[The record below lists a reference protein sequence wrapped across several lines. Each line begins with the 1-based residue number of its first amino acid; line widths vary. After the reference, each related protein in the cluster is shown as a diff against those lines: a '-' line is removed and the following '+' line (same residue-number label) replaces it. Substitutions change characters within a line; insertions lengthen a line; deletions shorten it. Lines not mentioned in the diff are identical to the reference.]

1 MRPLKAFR
9 IKLVA
14 LFGII
19 VSMLG
24 INSCTYYIETLES
37 SVGNN
42 YLADHNFSRMVV
54 QIQDAVNHVYKGLS
68 LQNCAI
74 ITSDLTGPQKQITL
88 DYGVNQML
96 CYDGVLR
103 SGACYINWEGDPY
116 LSGNVLT
123 VSFSNGFL
131 CNKWYLNGTIK
142 ITDLN
147 KNEFNQQE
155 YLMETTGYCGYMEST
170 GENFLWNNVYTRTQI
185 AGDSTLKSDDDI
197 WTVSGTV
204 YAKNEKGRF
213 YNAIIKDSLYFVN
226 ACDYGIVKGRVDI
239 AHVDDAQRDFVF
251 YGSSPVCDKWYTF
264 KRGDR
269 VITIT
274 KNR

>member
-1 MRPLKAFR
+1 
-9 IKLVA
+9 
-14 LFGII
+14 
-19 VSMLG
+19 MLG

-42 YLADHNFSRMVV
+42 YLADHNFSRMVTQV
-54 QIQDAVNHVYKGLS
+54 QDAINHVYKGLPLS
-68 LQNCAI
+68 NSAI
-74 ITSDLTGPQKQITL
+74 INFDTSAVQKQITL
-88 DYGVNQML
+88 DYGFEQKL

-103 SGACYINWEGDPY
+103 SGECYINWEGNPY
-116 LSGNVLT
+116 QSGNFVT

-142 ITDLN
+142 ITDLY

-155 YLMETTGYCGYMEST
+155 YLMETTGYLRINAST
-170 GENFLWNNVYTRTQI
+170 AENYLWNNVYTRTQI
-185 AGDSTLKSDDDI
+185 AGDSTLKSDDDV

-213 YNAIIKDSLYFVN
+213 YNAIIKDSLHFDN
-226 ACDYGIVKGRVDI
+226 SCEYGIVQGRVDI

-251 YGSSPVCDKWYTF
+251 YGTNAVCDKWYTF

>member
-1 MRPLKAFR
+1 MKLLKTFK
-9 IKLVA
+9 IKL
-14 LFGII
+14 I
-19 VSMLG
+19 VLLSIVISMLG

-42 YLADHNFSRMVV
+42 YLADYNYSKILVTV
-54 QIQDAVNHVYKGLS
+54 QDALAESYLGGPKHGL
-68 LQNCAI
+68 N
-74 ITSDLTGPQKQITL
+74 ITL
-88 DYGVNQML
+88 DTSGINKQMEVNYGLEPNVN
-96 CYDGVLR
+96 YDGVLR
-103 SGACYINWEGDPY
+103 RGTAVVTWIGNPFLPGSEINIDLGI
-116 LSGNVLT
+116 
-123 VSFSNGFL
+123 GFL
-131 CNKWYLNGTIK
+131 CNDWYFGGVIK
-142 ITDLN
+142 CTFLD
-147 KNEFNQQE
+147 KNEFNQSE
-155 YLMETTGYCGYMEST
+155 YLMETTGLIVKNAST
-170 GENFLWNNVYTRTQI
+170 QETFLWNNVYTRTKI
-185 AGDSTLKSDDDI
+185 AGDSSLKSDDDI

-226 ACDYGIVKGRVDI
+226 SCQYGIVKGRVDI

-251 YGSSPVCDKWYTF
+251 YGTSPVCDKWYTF

>member
-1 MRPLKAFR
+1 MRPLQAFK
-9 IKLVA
+9 IKLIA

-42 YLADHNFSRMVV
+42 YLADFNYSKILVTV
-54 QIQDAVNHVYKGLS
+54 QDAMNETFMSGKKTGLS
-68 LQNCAI
+68 I
-74 ITSDLTGPQKQITL
+74 SIDTSGVIKQMQVNYGL
-88 DYGVNQML
+88 DPNIS
-96 CYDGVLR
+96 YDGVLR
-103 SGACYINWEGDPY
+103 RGTCIVTWEGNP
-116 LSGNVLT
+116 
-123 VSFSNGFL
+123 FSPGCEWKLDLGTGFL
-131 CNKWYLNGTIK
+131 CNEWYFGGIIK
-142 ITDLN
+142 VTYLD
-147 KNEFNQQE
+147 KNEFNQSE
-155 YLMETTGYCGYMEST
+155 YLMETTGIIVKNAST
-170 GENFLWNNVYTRTQI
+170 QETFLWNNVYTRTQI
-185 AGDSTLKSDDDI
+185 AGDSTLKSEDDV

-226 ACDYGIVKGRVDI
+226 ACEYGIVKGRVDI

-251 YGSSPVCDKWYTF
+251 YGSNPVCDKWYTF